1 MPETESILYRGANFE
16 LGHGSGFYGIWPAGS
31 PRPPSIEW
39 WPDTPDGWQ
48 GAWARYNA
56 LEAPGSITMVSQPA
70 KTAGRLGGLGTR
82 ALLAAGLLAA
92 GIICGIAGLFPAYL
106 AGSSLTSSASQLI
119 PHVFYLAG
127 WTASL
132 VLILLGGA
140 RLKVG
145 VMLSLGLSIVTFGLF
160 FADAGQVIAGGT
172 HLMGAGLALSLIGWV
187 ACAAGSVVALPL
199 QAGFFR
205 RSVAQIRST
214 FSPSPAA
221 QFATPG
227 PQPTPP
233 VPSATSATPAEPAT
247 PAEQDSPAHQ
257 DSPAPA
263 PVPAPG
269 PYGAHPAYGTYQP
282 RPASRWQNPAARRA
296 ILAVVIAALAALGA
310 AITFAPSWDS
320 YTLRTAA
327 GAAHSLTAGNAF
339 SNPAAVIV
347 GDVAVM
353 VALVLVAVAA
363 TLWRPLRLGA
373 VLLAGAVIP
382 MIAQAISALAQLGEA
397 VSPTQFGISSAQAN
411 QLGLTISQG
420 VTPVFWFY
428 CVFVVILAAI
438 CGWLFRTPRQ
448 TSPAV
453 VTTPVSSYS

>member
-1 MPETESILYRGANFE
+1 VPETESILYRGANFE
-16 LGHGSGFYGIWPAGS
+16 LGHGSGFYGIWPAGT

-56 LEAPGSITMVSQPA
+56 LEAPGTITMVSPPA
-70 KTAGRLGGLGTR
+70 KAAGRLGGLGTR

-106 AGSSLTSSASQLI
+106 GGSSLASSASQVI

-160 FADAGQVIAGGT
+160 FADAGQVIAGGA

-205 RSVAQIRST
+205 RSLAQIRST
-214 FSPSPAA
+214 FSPAPAPA
-221 QFATPG
+221 PGPAPTPG
-227 PQPTPP
+227 
-233 VPSATSATPAEPAT
+233 
-247 PAEQDSPAHQ
+247 
-257 DSPAPA
+257 PAPA
-263 PVPAPG
+263 PVPAAG
-269 PYGAHPAYGTYQP
+269 PYGAHPAYGAYQP
-282 RPASRWQNPAARRA
+282 RPASRWQNPAARRS
-296 ILAVVIAALAALGA
+296 ILAVAIAALAALGA

-320 YTLRTAA
+320 YTLRTTA
-327 GAAHSLTAGNAF
+327 GMVHSLTAGNAF
-339 SNPAAVIV
+339 SNPAAVIA

-428 CVFVVILAAI
+428 CIFVVILAAI

-448 TSPAV
+448 AAPAV
-453 VTTPVSSYS
+453 VTAPVNSFS